1 MTIKNNDTPGQ
12 PESTGVDLAKIANQ
26 KFIETL
32 SIHLRAAC
40 PAMVVDVNDRCQLVL
55 DVKAVA
61 ETQLEEVM
69 NVVSWNA
76 DTGLAH
82 HPHGSIQDRPVGNAT
97 ETAHPMKAM
106 ETVKNI
112 IFGVD
117 TKNAAFSEKTIFVF
131 RNFQDCWDMRQPFGP
146 SRSFSVTEMI
156 INCLN
161 IFKHKNCAFLFF
173 GPSMQIPPT
182 LLNEV
187 QRLEYSL
194 PGADALME
202 KFKHIETS
210 VQQRKPELYVPATD
224 EAATKAVNSTQ
235 GLTITKAEQSFA
247 ISLIKN
253 DYQFNTDSFW
263 RSCADLRRNYIK
275 EMGLVEIVKPHGG
288 FKETFGG
295 YEYIQDVIRK
305 DMTAMTP
312 EAQEFGVDKPA
323 GFLVGGP
330 AGTGK
335 SVLVKATGHDFG
347 LDVLWVSANKILD
360 SKYGE
365 SEKRLKAILD
375 IPELYSGC
383 GCILWFDECD
393 KLFGSLTSKGDDSTS
408 GTGLR
413 LLSILLTYLQ
423 ERNYNP
429 NDRAYIMATFNDGD
443 MLPDALVRPGRFN
456 SRVWI
461 GLPKES
467 EREEILKLHLTRRK
481 QNADDYDVA
490 AFAKLAEGFTGAELE
505 YVVSE
510 SIKQLF
516 CDDPTV
522 SKEDSKSKLNQLI
535 VDRIGMVL
543 PQSQNEKSDYHE
555 QTAWA
560 EQSGFVSGCD
570 VTRDTLS
577 VQNSSSAEYTLG
589 LGLPDKMVKVTDT
602 NLNKKKKKNDNSK

>member
-1 MTIKNNDTPGQ
+1 MSNNPDTEDNTTDSVE
-12 PESTGVDLAKIANQ
+12 PELSVANQ
-26 KFIETL
+26 KFIDTL
-32 SIHLRAAC
+32 SVHLRAAC
-40 PAMVVDVNDRCQLVL
+40 PAMVVDVNDRSQFTM
-55 DVKAVA
+55 DVRAVA
-61 ETQLEEVM
+61 AECKM

-76 DTGLAH
+76 DTGLSHQPEGAVA
-82 HPHGSIQDRPVGNAT
+82 DRPIGSAGST
-97 ETAHPMKAM
+97 DHPLKAM
-106 ETVKNI
+106 TAVKNI
-112 IFGVD
+112 IFNID
-117 TKNAAFSEKTIFVF
+117 TKNSAFGEKTIFLF
-131 RNFQDCWDMRQPFGP
+131 RNFDECWNGAAFGAA
-146 SRSFSVTEMI
+146 RSFSVTEMI
-156 INCLN
+156 VNCLN
-161 IFKHKNCAFLFF
+161 IFKHKNCAFIFY
-173 GPSMQIPPT
+173 GPSMVIPPT
-182 LLNEV
+182 LANEV

-194 PGADALME
+194 PGPDALRE
-202 KFKHIETS
+202 KFKHIELS
-210 VQQRKPELYVPATD
+210 VQLGKPDLYEVPT
-224 EAATKAVNSTQ
+224 EETATKAINSTQ
-235 GLTITKAEQSFA
+235 GLTITKAEQTFA

-253 DYQFNTDSFW
+253 NYKFNVDNFW
-263 RSCADLRRNYIK
+263 RNCADLRREYIK

-295 YEYIQDVIRK
+295 YDYIQNVIRK
-305 DMTAMTP
+305 DMFAMTP

-423 ERNYNP
+423 ERNYNK
-429 NDRAYIMATFNDGD
+429 NDRAYIMATFNDGN

-461 GLPKES
+461 GLPSQS
-467 EREEILKLHLTRRK
+467 ERQDILRLHLNRRK
-481 QNADDYDVA
+481 QDADQYDVS

-516 CDDPTV
+516 CDNPGV
-522 SKEDSKSKLNQLI
+522 NKEDATSLLTELI
-535 VDRIGMVL
+535 LGNIDSVI
-543 PQSQNEKSDYHE
+543 PQSENSNSDYHR
-555 QTAWA
+555 QTEWA
-560 EQSGFVSGCD
+560 EQSGFINGCD
-570 VTRDTLS
+570 TLRNTL
-577 VQNSSSAEYTLG
+577 QDSSSTPQTLG

-602 NLNKKKKKNDNSK
+602 NLKKKKKNDNTK